1 MTDGPLYGPA
11 VLGQEEYD
19 RQLAANKASAGVYG
33 PAFTAPDEYGPA
45 VGDGPGDATTPG
57 KLADAP
63 PEEATGLSVKKLKAV
78 LEGDPGLNEQ
88 VLENEL
94 ARVDGPRKSA
104 LREVAKVERLK
115 ENPRPGLIDRVE
127 ALLEGLG

>member
-1 MTDGPLYGPA
+1 MRKTPLYGPA
-11 VLGQEEYD
+11 ILGQEEYD
-19 RQLAANKASAGVYG
+19 RQCVEMG
-33 PAFTAPDEYGPA
+33 PESKYGPA
-45 VGDGPGDATTPG
+45 VLGDKFGPSVLDATTPG

-63 PEEATGLSVKKLKAV
+63 PKEAAGLSVKKLKAL
-78 LEGDPGLNEQ
+78 LEGDPGLNDQ
-88 VLENEL
+88 ILEDEL

-115 ENPRPGLIDRVE
+115 DAPRAGLIDRVE